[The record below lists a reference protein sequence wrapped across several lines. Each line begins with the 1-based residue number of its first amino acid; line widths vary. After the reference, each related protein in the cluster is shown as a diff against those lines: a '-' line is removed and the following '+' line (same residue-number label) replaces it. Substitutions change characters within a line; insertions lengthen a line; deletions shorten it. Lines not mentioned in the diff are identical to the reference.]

1 MEQCDQEAFVIQNLA
16 HVLNECLP
24 RRRRLPLC
32 GFIYCVIYCVTLLRE
47 ALVYFYCVTL
57 LREALVYF

>member
-1 MEQCDQEAFVIQNLA
+1 MEQCDKEAFVIQNLA
-16 HVLNECLP
+16 NVLNECLP

-32 GFIYCVIYCVTLLRE
+32 GFIYCVTLLRE